1 MTGFAFPSPA
11 ARTRRILSP
20 LLLAMILLAVGTAAA
35 IEVNVIVK
43 PDGSFDP
50 QWVRI
55 RDGDTVAWRF
65 PIPGLPPR
73 TILNTVTTRAII
85 PVRPALRPQQVPSM
99 DICTDY
105 KPYDP
110 ADPNEFIGPMP
121 QAASGI
127 FTLGPLGMDAMWP
140 GFEEKTGARNC
151 DACKQDKT
159 LELEIETQ
167 AGIRC
172 LCETGEPY
180 ATMKD
185 TWQDPDITG
194 VFIRLDWSAVH
205 TGPGQFNWD
214 VLDREI
220 GRAVR
225 NGKLYSLG
233 FRAGEAGTPD
243 WIFHPTID
251 VPATGQAAR
260 QLLTAVKRLCF
271 VDSDD
276 PVAGHCGSDM
286 SLGSPSDEAYRTYH
300 FALLR
305 AVAAHIKE
313 KNAWYRALAYVKP
326 SGMNLFTA
334 ENRLPIHC
342 VTGCPCSTK
351 TWADGD
357 YTPKKLREFYREQM
371 NVLAEAFPG
380 KDMSY
385 QLIQDGF
392 PKVND
397 FGEYLGQPGLD
408 LWDAEDVKNHGG
420 DPCRF
425 PLEKEHALPSG
436 AQQTEC
442 VLQDGA
448 DTYKTRFVV
457 QHNGL
462 KPQCGDK
469 DDDGNEDCRPNWWA
483 RSAADTQI
491 IGYQTTN
498 APNGVDSPEHVE
510 AALQNGYCD
519 SQATFFEIY
528 EQRLWEIRKARSDG
542 VLDAGASV
550 PAGCVL
556 PSGPRTLA
564 DWDNLLHIRR
574 RERGVALKLADPFQ
588 TVHRHQFTRT
598 LTSNEEQRFTYVNG
612 YKCSD
617 GPTPKYGVV
626 AILAQ
631 PWVVTTQSAP
641 VHVTSVSGFDRLS
654 PPHKTTPATVSTTSR
669 ITSDVRL
676 GLSGISLGQDESGP
690 CKLSLEFQDL
700 PGQPELKTALAFT
713 TTLSGQETCNP
724 ATGAMKTAAF
734 TGSRDFVRGVSVC
747 TSGAIPQVRGIRI
760 DAASVNKD
768 GTVSNAAEPS
778 KTVTL
783 GGCSNWQPARY
794 CPADQIAV
802 GAKTYFTASGFTGLA
817 LQCKGLDAR

>member
-1 MTGFAFPSPA
+1 MEASGAVMTFGFVSPHTCSRKLLA
-11 ARTRRILSP
+11 A
-20 LLLAMILLAVGTAAA
+20 LLLAIVLAGVGTAAA
-35 IEVNVIVK
+35 VEINVTVK

-408 LWDAEDVKNHGG
+408 LWDAEDVKN
-420 DPCRF
+420 R
-425 PLEKEHALPSG
+425 
-436 AQQTEC
+436 
-442 VLQDGA
+442 
-448 DTYKTRFVV
+448 R
-457 QHNGL
+457 
-462 KPQCGDK
+462 
-469 DDDGNEDCRPNWWA
+469 R
-483 RSAADTQI
+483 R
-491 IGYQTTN
+491 
-498 APNGVDSPEHVE
+498 
-510 AALQNGYCD
+510 
-519 SQATFFEIY
+519 
-528 EQRLWEIRKARSDG
+528 
-542 VLDAGASV
+542 SV
-550 PAGCVL
+550 P
-556 PSGPRTLA
+556 
-564 DWDNLLHIRR
+564 I
-574 RERGVALKLADPFQ
+574 
-588 TVHRHQFTRT
+588 
-598 LTSNEEQRFTYVNG
+598 
-612 YKCSD
+612 
-617 GPTPKYGVV
+617 PT
-626 AILAQ
+626 
-631 PWVVTTQSAP
+631 
-641 VHVTSVSGFDRLS
+641 
-654 PPHKTTPATVSTTSR
+654 
-669 ITSDVRL
+669 
-676 GLSGISLGQDESGP
+676 
-690 CKLSLEFQDL
+690 
-700 PGQPELKTALAFT
+700 
-713 TTLSGQETCNP
+713 
-724 ATGAMKTAAF
+724 
-734 TGSRDFVRGVSVC
+734 
-747 TSGAIPQVRGIRI
+747 
-760 DAASVNKD
+760 
-768 GTVSNAAEPS
+768 
-778 KTVTL
+778 
-783 GGCSNWQPARY
+783 
-794 CPADQIAV
+794 
-802 GAKTYFTASGFTGLA
+802 
-817 LQCKGLDAR
+817 